1 MMPAPMRVSRTWL
14 GLVLLAG
21 LSAAPLAAQQDYLPP
36 KLEVSPFVGAFI
48 GAGLYANVAGQTV
61 TAATKSMIGG
71 RLTWN
76 LSPTFGIEATY
87 SRTTPSL
94 VAPNTALPGIDE
106 KIGTLTL
113 NQFDLSASFAYSS
126 PREAIFFTLGGG
138 IARFSPEIAGAV
150 AGTDTRA
157 LLTGG
162 LGYKRFMT
170 PAVGLRIDAKFHGI
184 FTKDATD
191 IGILCGGV
199 TGCFVYTGRK
209 LFSTPEVS
217 AGLVLRL

>member
-1 MMPAPMRVSRTWL
+1 MPAPMRGSRTWL

-21 LSAAPLAAQQDYLPP
+21 LSATPLTAQQDYLPP
-36 KLEVSPFVGAFI
+36 KLEVSPFIGAFA
-48 GAGLYANVAGQTV
+48 GTGLYAKAGGQTV
-61 TAATKSMIGG
+61 RAATKSIVGG

-94 VAPNTALPGIDE
+94 VAPNTSLPGTDQ
-106 KIGTLTL
+106 KIGTVRLT
-113 NQFDLSASFAYSS
+113 QFDLSASFAYSS
-126 PREAIFFTLGGG
+126 PREAIFLTLGGG
-138 IARFSPEIAGAV
+138 LARFSPEIVDAV

-162 LGYKRFMT
+162 LGYKRFVT
-170 PAVGLRIDAKFHGI
+170 PAVGLRIDVKYHGI
-184 FTKDATD
+184 VTNDATD

-199 TGCFVYTGRK
+199 TGCYAYTGRK
-209 LFSTPEVS
+209 LLSTPEVS
-217 AGLVLRL
+217 AGLVLRF